1 MYTTQQLN
9 IHGLVVPLRSC
20 LPQHGAKFILHIVP
34 SRPRRCYRL
43 IATRA
48 SPVPPNLLLAYQG
61 ILIRP
66 HDSPLPTFAG
76 FAFCGPMQN
85 TSQIIK
91 VHRHNVFHVFYPTGE
106 YPRPCCSFALRFN
119 PAWCEVHIAHCTIT
133 SPPMLYTHLPCPR
146 TSYCIP
152 GQGILIRPMIHR
164 CHLLLVVR
172 PSIRP
177 VIHHW
182 MLFGLPYFALCDS
195 KIALSV
201 PPLGWDG
208 AKHHPTQAQQSSC
221 FMESLVFPS
230 MVSTSRMR
238 GNVLVRISSFRI
250 HVSLG
255 QYLKQLLL
263 I

>member
-1 MYTTQQLN
+1 
-9 IHGLVVPLRSC
+9 
-20 LPQHGAKFILHIVP
+20 
-34 SRPRRCYRL
+34 
-43 IATRA
+43 
-48 SPVPPNLLLAYQG
+48 
-61 ILIRP
+61 
-66 HDSPLPTFAG
+66 
-76 FAFCGPMQN
+76 MQN
-85 TSQIIK
+85 TGQIIGF
-91 VHRHNVFHVFYPTGE
+91 HRYNVFHVHYPTAE
-106 YPRPCCSFALRFN
+106 YPRPACSFARMFT

-133 SPPMLYTHLPCPR
+133 SRRCYILISRAPR
-146 TSYCIP
+146 TFIGVR
-152 GQGILIRPMIHR
+152 GQSILIRPMIHR
-164 CHLLLVVR
+164 WHLLMVVR
-172 PSIRP
+172 PSIRL
-177 VIHHW
+177 VIHHC

-208 AKHHPTQAQQSSC
+208 AKHHPTRAQQSSC

-230 MVSTSRMR
+230 MVSSSRMR

>member
-1 MYTTQQLN
+1 MYSMYITQRLN

-48 SPVPPNLLLAYQG
+48 SPVPPNLLLRYQG

-85 TSQIIK
+85 TSQIIE
-91 VHRHNVFHVFYPTGE
+91 VHGHNVCHVFYPTVE
-106 YPRPCCSFALRFN
+106 YLRPCCSFALRFT

-146 TSYCIP
+146 TSYWRTRSGHLDSPHDSPLPPSAGCP
-152 GQGILIRPMIHR
+152 TFYSPRDSPLYAFRFAVLCFVRQQNCSECASAPVGWCEAPSHPSPTKFMFHGILGF
-164 CHLLLVVR
+164 
-172 PSIRP
+172 P
-177 VIHHW
+177 VNG
-182 MLFGLPYFALCDS
+182 FFFPYA
-195 KIALSV
+195 
-201 PPLGWDG
+201 W
-208 AKHHPTQAQQSSC
+208 
-221 FMESLVFPS
+221 
-230 MVSTSRMR
+230 
-238 GNVLVRISSFRI
+238 
-250 HVSLG
+250 
-255 QYLKQLLL
+255 
-263 I
+263 